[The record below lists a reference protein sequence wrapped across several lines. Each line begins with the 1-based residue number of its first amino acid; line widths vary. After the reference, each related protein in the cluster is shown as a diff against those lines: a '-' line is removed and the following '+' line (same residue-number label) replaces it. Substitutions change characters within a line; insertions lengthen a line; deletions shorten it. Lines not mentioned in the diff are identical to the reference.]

1 MKFLTLIA
9 AALLFPGPALAQK
22 SHVAIVDGEDMAR
35 QIVVQSTREDV
46 AANDARVAKVRGWLD
61 KAVKNSGESERAVAA
76 ACERSARYFFDLT
89 KTRATAQELLEALA
103 TYGRA
108 GKPLQETLSDYVKA
122 RRQAAG
128 MTHAAAMA
136 AMAAGR

>member
-1 MKFLTLIA
+1 VRFFVFLAAVLI
-9 AALLFPGPALAQK
+9 LPHPALAQK
-22 SHVAIVDGEDMAR
+22 SHVAIVDAEDMAR

-46 AANDARVAKVRGWLD
+46 AADDARVAKARAWLAT
-61 KAVKNSGESERAVAA
+61 AVKNSGESERAVAA
-76 ACERSARYFFDLT
+76 TCERLARYFFDLT
-89 KTRATAQELLEALA
+89 KTRATAQEMLEALA

-108 GKPLQETLSDYVKA
+108 GKPMQETLADYVKV